1 MKKSDYVKQIEDA
14 NEKLQRKLEEQG
26 KVIDIYQDNLR
37 RVQSELGQNRLVVI
51 CSDEKDAINSGV
63 GMGNLGALVY
73 HVNLMVVP
81 ASQEERQKVRDGYHL
96 KNEILLFK
104 SIKDRYNK
112 QGSIYDMD
120 MLNSYAKGRDVKP
133 YVI

>member
-14 NEKLQRKLEEQG
+14 NEELQRKIEEQG

-37 RVQSELGQNRLVVI
+37 RVQSELGQNRLVVV
-51 CSDEKDAINSGV
+51 CSDEKDAVGGV
-63 GMGNLGALVY
+63 WGNLNTLVY
-73 HVNLMVVP
+73 HVNLIVVP
-81 ASQEERQKVRDGYHL
+81 ASQEEKQKVRDGYLL
-96 KNEILLFK
+96 KKEILLFK